1 MSWKIKGESV
11 TYNLNDISQT
21 ELLINL
27 NAANAESYNGSG
39 TTWTD
44 LSGNNRNGTIVGSP
58 SWDGQSFDIT
68 SDSTYISLDSYSHGI
83 EDFTYSILV
92 KFDAFDTYDTLFEN
106 GAFAD
111 CGPLFRVQSRTS
123 IAVYT
128 ESGLSG
134 TFTWNP
140 SINNWYNVVYRR
152 SGSTN
157 SLFVNGV
164 LTGPEFTNQTNI
176 SLANANM
183 WLMRSQHSGN
193 QFTNGKIGQFALYT
207 RALNKSEIESNYNY
221 LSSIF
226 TFN

>member
-1 MSWKIKGESV
+1 MAFRIKGSSGV
-11 TYNLNDISQT
+11 TFSTDGIVQGN
-21 ELLINL
+21 LLIHL
-27 NAANAESYNGSG
+27 NSANPASYGGSG
-39 TTWTD
+39 TTWID
-44 LSGNNRNGTIVGSP
+44 LSGNDRNGTLVGSP

-68 SDSTYISLDSYSHGI
+68 SDSIYISLDSYSHNTN
-83 EDFTYSILV
+83 DFTYSMWV
-92 KFDAFDTYDTLFEN
+92 KFDAFDSNDTLFEN
-106 GAFAD
+106 GAYGD
-111 CGPLFRVQSRTS
+111 CGPLVRVQSRTS

-128 ESGLSG
+128 ESAVVG

-207 RALNKSEIESNYNY
+207 RALDITEIESNYNY
-221 LSSIF
+221 LSS